1 MGWHSQRAMEKLWQ
15 KRFAAYCMGP
25 SISHPSTKF
34 WCGLFLS
41 VIVLHGVLDA
51 LMCFCMHMV
60 HLNNNNISCACSV
73 LCGHMAGLGRLYSH
87 FHPSISVDCR
97 ACAVCHQCVTS
108 LTLAVKLA
116 DMHVCSYN
124 IMWTRNHSHGC
135 TTWENSYICWSSRHA
150 ATDCSLFRDSRVP
163 DYFREGS
170 YDWVEV
176 IFLQRISYIFCM
188 LTLLWIS

>member
-1 MGWHSQRAMEKLWQ
+1 MWAVS
-15 KRFAAYCMGP
+15 
-25 SISHPSTKF
+25 
-34 WCGLFLS
+34 S

-116 DMHVCSYN
+116 DMHVCIAIILSVSRYQGIKYSYF
-124 IMWTRNHSHGC
+124 
-135 TTWENSYICWSSRHA
+135 TWGTVSQKLLLVAPRKEWQKVHVHKTNAQPTHKNGDERITQSKH
-150 ATDCSLFRDSRVP
+150 
-163 DYFREGS
+163 
-170 YDWVEV
+170 V
-176 IFLQRISYIFCM
+176 IE
-188 LTLLWIS
+188 